1 MSVSPPSSHSKALL
15 VARLP
20 SGHTPCSR
28 TIDSWPARRLSP
40 FQNWCEG
47 VDIVRMSLKHDE
59 SGLIAYLQGGA
70 PLLELARELG
80 WRIERT
86 DA

>member
-1 MSVSPPSSHSKALL
+1 MSVLPPSSHSKARL

-20 SGHTPCSR
+20 SGHTLCSQ
-28 TIDSWPARRLSP
+28 TIDSWRARRLSP
-40 FQNWCEG
+40 SQFWCEG

-70 PLLELARELG
+70 PLLELAKELG
-80 WRIERT
+80 WRIERS